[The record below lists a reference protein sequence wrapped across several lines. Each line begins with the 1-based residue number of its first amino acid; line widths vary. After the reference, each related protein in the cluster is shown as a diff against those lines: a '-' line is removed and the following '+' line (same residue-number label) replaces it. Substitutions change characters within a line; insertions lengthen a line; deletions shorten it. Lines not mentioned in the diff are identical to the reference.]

1 MPPPWIDTVALAKL
15 FRHQVFSLLLKAE
28 KISPLIV
35 EYMMGWPHSG
45 FHVHRA
51 DPIDPKDPV
60 AVERVV
66 GYLVQCPVSLENLS
80 YQEDQDEIVCRAGRK
95 GPEQRTFSPMDFIA
109 ELCVHI
115 PDKGK
120 HNTRMY
126 GIYSNAHRGASNRQ
140 ALAQG
145 PPEPAITAIEEPRL
159 STRAYRRKWAELIK
173 RVYEVDP
180 LICSRRGGRMEI
192 IAFITEA
199 DPIRKI
205 LVHLNLWDA
214 PVRPPPPQLPP
225 GEPIVDLDH
234 SQLTFDDIPTVEYV
248 D

>member
-126 GIYSNAHRGASNRQ
+126 GIYSNAHRGADNRQ
-140 ALAQG
+140 ARAQC
-145 PPEPAITAIEEPRL
+145 PPDPAITAIEEPQL
-159 STRAYRRKWAELIK
+159 STREYKPPFSIL
-173 RVYEVDP
+173 D
-180 LICSRRGGRMEI
+180 
-192 IAFITEA
+192 
-199 DPIRKI
+199 IR
-205 LVHLNLWDA
+205 
-214 PVRPPPPQLPP
+214 
-225 GEPIVDLDH
+225 
-234 SQLTFDDIPTVEYV
+234 
-248 D
+248 